1 MSSTTTGNANHIRFQ
16 RLNQVCE
23 KALEESLKALSDENL
38 EMCYPTL
45 SSTKEGKHEIQT
57 VKDQLHESWSQ
68 NARKEFD
75 AVFKER
81 DIEVKLNELD
91 DLILEAQEHQKK
103 GDRTQIPYV
112 KYISFI

>member
-1 MSSTTTGNANHIRFQ
+1 MSTSQNSNHIRFQ
-16 RLNQVCE
+16 RLNQVCD
-23 KALEESLKALSDENL
+23 KALEESMKALSDENL
-38 EMCYPTL
+38 QMCYPTL

-68 NARKEFD
+68 NARNEFD

-81 DIEVKLNELD
+81 DIEAKLNELD
-91 DLILEAQEHQKK
+91 DLILQAQEHQKS

-112 KYISFI
+112 KSIFTKF